1 MLIVLT
7 FCVGFV
13 SKPDV
18 EERLP
23 VSERVKVL
31 RYQTLFRSGHWRAAV
46 GLFEVFRRKHI
57 AFYLWF
63 KCVGVWKLRQK
74 FVFRS
79 CEEWDKAKKAVE
91 GLAGMF

>member
-7 FCVGFV
+7 FCKGSV

-31 RYQTLFRSGHWRAAV
+31 RYFTLFRSGRWWAAV
-46 GLFEVFRRKHI
+46 
-57 AFYLWF
+57 A
-63 KCVGVWKLRQK
+63 CLRL
-74 FVFRS
+74 S
-79 CEEWDKAKKAVE
+79 
-91 GLAGMF
+91 GGSI

>member
-1 MLIVLT
+1 M
-7 FCVGFV
+7 

-31 RYQTLFRSGHWRAAV
+31 RYFTLFTNGHWWAAV

-57 AFYLWF
+57 ALYLWF
-63 KCVGVWKLRQK
+63 TRHGVWKRRQK

-79 CEEWDKAKKAVE
+79 REEWDKAEKTVE

>member
-7 FCVGFV
+7 FCKGFV

-23 VSERVKVL
+23 VFGQR
-31 RYQTLFRSGHWRAAV
+31 
-46 GLFEVFRRKHI
+46 HI
-57 AFYLWF
+57 ALYLWF
-63 KCVGVWKLRQK
+63 RRDGVWKRRQK

-79 CEEWDKAKKAVE
+79 REEWDKAKNAVE
-91 GLAGMF
+91 GLAGML

>member
-1 MLIVLT
+1 MFNVLT

-23 VSERVKVL
+23 VSERVRVL
-31 RYQTLFRSGHWRAAV
+31 RYFTLFKNGRWGAAV
-46 GLFEVFRRKHI
+46 GLFEVFWRKHI
-57 AFYLWF
+57 ALYLWF
-63 KCVGVWKLRQK
+63 TRHGVWKRRQK

-79 CEEWDKAKKAVE
+79 RVEWDKAKKAVE